1 MPLILDKILDQL
13 GSSEEEPEVED
24 REPNPFEEDIVS
36 GAGLETGELVAK
48 ISRERGVD
56 IEDASRGLY
65 RALEEGRVRL
75 VDPSPP
81 LGLMGFFFSLYSAW
95 FWLVMGFVGFPI
107 FSIYFIP
114 QVYPFYYL
122 RIGAGA
128 IFVLYVPGYT
138 LIETMYPRMNDLKRL
153 ERFGLSIGLNLAMVP
168 LVGLI
173 LNYTQWGIRL
183 DPALVAL
190 SLLTLALAIVA
201 VNRKYGYWRLAR
213 SG

>member
-1 MPLILDKILDQL
+1 
-13 GSSEEEPEVED
+13 
-24 REPNPFEEDIVS
+24 VS